1 MPDAAARDEGRRRYS
16 ALSPGA
22 FCYSVDLC
30 CGTSLATTRRC
41 FPLRTPIQPF
51 PGVTMRNHVVIEDW
65 EGDGAIRLPDD
76 VLQEMGVDVGDTL
89 YLLEEYV
96 GTTRCLVLSKSPRI
110 PDRVDELVGHWESFG
125 KVSAEINAKDE

>member
-1 MPDAAARDEGRRRYS
+1 MLEAAARDEGRRRYN

-22 FCYSVDLC
+22 FCYSVDLRR
-30 CGTSLATTRRC
+30 GTSLATARRC
-41 FPLRTPIQPF
+41 FPLRTPIQTF

-65 EGDGAIRLPDD
+65 DGDGAIRLPDD

-125 KVSAEINAKDE
+125 NASAEINAKDE